1 MDRKM
6 DRKMDGK
13 MDRKMGRKPI
23 IAGALAALAATAAS
37 VWAAP
42 DLHLR
47 GGRFRPL
54 AYSELDPA
62 QRAVADAALASGRTS
77 FDGPLNISLRSPE
90 MTELSRGL
98 DAYLRTKST
107 AIPEKLKEIAIMLT
121 ARFWGGQF
129 VWYSHRQQALD
140 AGLSAAFIDA
150 MAAGERP
157 AQMTPDE
164 AVVLDFCEQLLATRQ
179 VDDTN
184 FRAMADRFGERGI
197 VELVGLMGRYHSLS
211 MLFAIDRYPLPDGA
225 RQEIDRPK

>member
-1 MDRKM
+1 M

>member
-1 MDRKM
+1 
-6 DRKMDGK
+6 
-13 MDRKMGRKPI
+13 MDRKMGRKMVRKPI

-47 GGRFRPL
+47 GDRFRPL
-54 AYSELDPA
+54 AYSELNPA
-62 QRAVADAALASGRTS
+62 QRAVADVALASGRTS

-164 AVVLDFCEQLLATRQ
+164 AIVLDFCEQLLATRQ
-179 VDDTN
+179 VDDSN
-184 FRAMADRFGERGI
+184 FKAMADRFGERGI
-197 VELVGLMGRYHSLS
+197 VELVGLMGRYHTLS

>member
-1 MDRKM
+1 MRAKL
-6 DRKMDGK
+6 
-13 MDRKMGRKPI
+13 I
-23 IAGALAALAATAAS
+23 IAGALVALAGAAAS

-62 QRAVADAALASGRTS
+62 QKALADAALAAGRKS
-77 FDGPLNISLRSPE
+77 FDGPFNIQLRSPE
-90 MTELSRGL
+90 MATLAAPLG
-98 DAYLRTKST
+98 AYLRTKST
-107 AIPEKLKEIAIMLT
+107 AVPEHFKEIAIMLT

-157 AQMTPDE
+157 ANMTSDE
-164 AVVLDFCEQLLATRQ
+164 ATVLDFCEQLLMSRQ
-179 VDDTN
+179 VDDAN
-184 FRAMADRFGERGI
+184 FKAMADRFGERGI
-197 VELVGLMGRYHSLS
+197 VELVGLMGRYHALA

-225 RQEIDRPK
+225 RQEIDKPK

>member
-1 MDRKM
+1 
-6 DRKMDGK
+6 
-13 MDRKMGRKPI
+13 MGRKLI
-23 IAGALAALAATAAS
+23 IAGALVALAGAVAA
-37 VWAAP
+37 VTAAP

-54 AYSELDPA
+54 AYAELNPA
-62 QRAVADAALASGRTS
+62 QKALADTALASGRTS
-77 FDGPLNISLRSPE
+77 FDGPFNIQLRSPE
-90 MTELSRGL
+90 MTELARGL

-107 AIPEKLKEIAIMLT
+107 AMPERMKEIGIMLT
-121 ARFWGGQF
+121 ARFWGGQY

-157 AQMTPDE
+157 ANMTPDE
-164 AVVLDFCEQLLATRQ
+164 AIVLEFCEELLATRQ
-179 VDDTN
+179 VSDAH
-184 FRAMADRFGERGI
+184 FKAMADRFGERGI

-211 MLFAIDRYPLPDGA
+211 MLFAIDRYPLPEGA

>member
-1 MDRKM
+1 
-6 DRKMDGK
+6 
-13 MDRKMGRKPI
+13 MDRKMGRKMVRKPI

-47 GGRFRPL
+47 GDRFRPL
-54 AYSELDPA
+54 AYSELNPA
-62 QRAVADAALASGRTS
+62 QRAVADVALASGRTS

-157 AQMTPDE
+157 VRMTPDE
-164 AVVLDFCEQLLATRQ
+164 AIVLDFCEQLLATRQ
-179 VDDTN
+179 VDDNN
-184 FRAMADRFGERGI
+184 FKAMADRFGERGI
-197 VELVGLMGRYHSLS
+197 VELVGLMGRYHTLS
-211 MLFAIDRYPLPDGA
+211 MLFAVDRYPLPDGA